1 MLERERKGN
10 VGWDRFGKGLDK
22 ANGGEGYVENVWIV
36 YFVVGVLLCVGVW
49 VLCDE

>member
-22 ANGGEGYVENVWIV
+22 ANGGEGYVENMNR
-36 YFVVGVLLCVGVW
+36 VLFCVGGW
-49 VLCDE
+49 ICD